1 MLPLALVY
9 RRRPPSTPLVAAN
22 THSRPKA
29 QFAQEAARSDP
40 ARPLGLTPGALQMLL
55 CIAGVACCVAMAM
68 PQVHIVAYCGD
79 LGFGAARGPEML
91 ALMLGLGIIS
101 RLVSGWRSE
110 ERRLGKEWCRPCSSP
125 WPPTPPK
132 T

>member
-1 MLPLALVY
+1 MRISDWSSDVCSSDLQTYLGIGVFCLVSMLPLALVY

-68 PQVHIVAYCGD
+68 PPVHIVAYCCD
-79 LGFGAARGPEML
+79 IGFGAAL
-91 ALMLGLGIIS
+91 
-101 RLVSGWRSE
+101 RSE
-110 ERRLGKEWCRPCSSP
+110 AQTSELQSL
-125 WPPTPPK
+125 
-132 T
+132 